1 MLICGSP
8 RLIAAYRVL
17 HRQSVPWHP
26 PCALVR
32 LIFAVLLRP
41 PKTVEAEQDT
51 VVVLLLS
58 FPCAVFKMRLKISDS
73 LWNLESSKRYSEKLE
88 SFISFFLERQ
98 PKLSFARLRFRF
110 GFSSSFRM
118 FAGLSGSFTV
128 FLADSCVRP
137 RIREALQLLSSP

>member
-32 LIFAVLLRP
+32 LIFAVLLHP

-98 PKLSFARLRFRF
+98 PKLSFARLRLLSLRF
-110 GFSSSFRM
+110 GFFHPFGCSPVFPAPSCAFAPIPLSLPLRSF
-118 FAGLSGSFTV
+118 ACST
-128 FLADSCVRP
+128 
-137 RIREALQLLSSP
+137 

>member
-17 HRQSVPWHP
+17 LRQSVPWHP

-32 LIFAVLLRP
+32 LIFAVLLHP

-58 FPCAVFKMRLKISDS
+58 FPCAVFKMRLKILTNLQNDTVRNLKASSASSSNAS
-73 LWNLESSKRYSEKLE
+73 LSCHSLAS
-88 SFISFFLERQ
+88 
-98 PKLSFARLRFRF
+98 ACFRF
-110 GFSSSFRM
+110 ASASFHPFGCLPVFPAPSQSSLRIPVFD
-118 FAGLSGSFTV
+118 LGSEE
-128 FLADSCVRP
+128 L
-137 RIREALQLLSSP
+137 LQLLSSP